1 MRAADQS
8 AFDGQDPE
16 GTWTLTIGDTAEQDT
31 HCFYNVDIAV
41 TADLPGPTSKAQCK
55 KGGWR
60 NFGTMF
66 RNQGDCVTLFD
77 SDD

>member
-41 TADLPGPTSKAQCK
+41 TVTCRGRPARPSARRAAGGTSAPCS
-55 KGGWR
+55 
-60 NFGTMF
+60 GT
-66 RNQGDCVTLFD
+66 RATVDAVRL
-77 SDD
+77 